1 MRCGGCRFLQRH
13 CTRCL
18 LSAGQRRCR
27 FRGRARC
34 VEPDRLQGAGG
45 GRAGRRSV
53 GRRVAFRQRA
63 RELRLSGI
71 GRHRACTQ
79 VRRMNATCLVDARN
93 TLGEGCVWDPRDDS
107 LYWTDIEESR
117 IYRLSSAQEV
127 TSYALPERAGF
138 IVPRKDAGFIVG
150 LASRIAR
157 VDAGFSRF
165 DTVTE
170 VEPAL
175 AQTRVND
182 AAVDPF
188 GGIVFGTFDER
199 DRQPVASLYRLS
211 PEGELRQ
218 LLRDVTISN
227 GIAFSPDGQ
236 IMYFADTPVGVIRR
250 FKVGAAFASLDEIE
264 PLAAAQVA
272 PGSPDGAIVDRDG
285 GYWSARVWGG
295 CVVRLSADGAV
306 TDRIDLPTKG
316 PTCVALG
323 GPAGNRLFITTL
335 RVRHTQEE
343 LDSAPHAGGLFVA
356 DVAVP
361 AQSPR
366 LALL

>member
-1 MRCGGCRFLQRH
+1 MK
-13 CTRCL
+13 
-18 LSAGQRRCR
+18 
-27 FRGRARC
+27 
-34 VEPDRLQGAGG
+34 
-45 GRAGRRSV
+45 
-53 GRRVAFRQRA
+53 
-63 RELRLSGI
+63 
-71 GRHRACTQ
+71 
-79 VRRMNATCLVDARN
+79 ATCLVDARN

-107 LYWTDIEESR
+107 LCWTDIEESR
-117 IYRLSSAQEV
+117 IYRLSSRQEV

-138 IVPRKDAGFIVG
+138 ILPRKEAGFIVG

-157 VDAGFSRF
+157 VDAAFSRF
-165 DTVTE
+165 ETVTE

-182 AAVDPF
+182 AAIDPF

-211 PEGELRQ
+211 PEGDLRQ
-218 LLRDVTISN
+218 LLRDITISN
-227 GIAFSPDGQ
+227 GIAFSPDGE

-250 FKVGAAFASLDEIE
+250 FKVGAAFASLEE
-264 PLAAAQVA
+264 LAPLADANVA
-272 PGSPDGAIVDRDG
+272 PGSPDGAIVDCEG

-295 CVVRLSADGAV
+295 CVVRISADGEV
-306 TDRIDLPTKG
+306 TDRVELPTKG

-323 GPAGNRLFITTL
+323 GPDGKRLFITTL

-343 LDSAPHAGGLFVA
+343 LDLSPTAGGLFVA

-361 AQSPR
+361 AQAPR
-366 LALL
+366 LASV